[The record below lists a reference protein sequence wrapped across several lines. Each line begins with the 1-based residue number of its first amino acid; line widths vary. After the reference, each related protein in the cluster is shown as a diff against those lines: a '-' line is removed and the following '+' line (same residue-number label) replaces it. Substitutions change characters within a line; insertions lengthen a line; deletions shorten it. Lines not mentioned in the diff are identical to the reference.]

1 MGGVLH
7 LILLEGLI
15 REMQAGDRR
24 IGHFLLAVV
33 VLTWGANFGI
43 VKSAFDTIPPLL
55 FGALRFTVMGILLLG
70 LAFWREKEIRIRKE
84 DLGKVIMIGALGLGL
99 YQVLWSLGLN
109 LTSPS
114 NSALILSIQPLLG
127 VLYVDLVK
135 KEPVGR
141 QQYWGMLLALVGV
154 VLVILKPTAKLHFS
168 LETLPGDLLTLMA
181 GFCAAIFFSVWSK
194 PLLKIYS
201 PLRLMSYCMI
211 IGSLVLWIASPFST
225 QPVLWGK
232 VWKETW
238 WSMGYA
244 VVFSGMLGHVF
255 WYEGLERIGVT
266 KSMVY
271 LYFIPIWA
279 VLFNFLMM
287 GETIFLQQIL
297 GGVLIL
303 LGVHHALKN

>member
-1 MGGVLH
+1 M
-7 LILLEGLI
+7 
-15 REMQAGDRR
+15 
-24 IGHFLLAVV
+24 GHFFLMVV

-43 VKSAFDTIPPLL
+43 VKSAFDTIPPL
-55 FGALRFTVMGILLLG
+55 FFAAFRFTVMGILLLG

-127 VLYVDLVK
+127 VLYVDLIK
-135 KEPVGR
+135 KEPVRR
-141 QQYWGMLLALVGV
+141 QQYWGMLIAMVGV

-168 LETLPGDLLTLMA
+168 LETLLGDLLTLMA
-181 GFCAAIFFSVWSK
+181 GFCAAVFFSVWSK
-194 PLLKIYS
+194 PLLRTYS

-211 IGSLVLWIASPFST
+211 VGSFVLWITSPFSP
-225 QPVLWGK
+225 QPVLWDQ
-232 VWKETW
+232 VWEKTW

-255 WYEGLERIGVT
+255 WYGGLERIGVT
-266 KSMVY
+266 QSMVY

-297 GGVLIL
+297 GGLLIL

>member
-1 MGGVLH
+1 M
-7 LILLEGLI
+7 
-15 REMQAGDRR
+15 
-24 IGHFLLAVV
+24 GHFFLVIV
-33 VLTWGANFGI
+33 ILTWGANFGI

-55 FGALRFTVMGILLLG
+55 FGAIRFTVMGVLLLVVT
-70 LAFWREKEIRIRKE
+70 FWREREIRIRKE
-84 DLGKVIMIGALGLGL
+84 DLGKVIVIGTLGLGV

-114 NSALILSIQPLLG
+114 NSALILSTQPLLG
-127 VLYVDLVK
+127 VLYIDLVK
-135 KEPVGR
+135 REPVGR

-154 VLVILKPTAKLHFS
+154 VLVILKPTVKLHFS

-194 PLLKIYS
+194 ALLKNYS
-201 PLRLMSYCMI
+201 PLRLMSYCTI
-211 IGSLVLWIASPFST
+211 ICSFVLWIASLFSA
-225 QPVLWGK
+225 QPILWDQAWEK
-232 VWKETW
+232 TW

-244 VVFSGMLGHVF
+244 VIFAGMVGHVL
-255 WYEGLERIGVT
+255 WYEGIERIGVT

-279 VLFNFLMM
+279 VLFNSIMM
-287 GETIFLQQIL
+287 GETIFFQQIL

-303 LGVHHALKN
+303 LGVHQALRN

>member
-1 MGGVLH
+1 MVQ
-7 LILLEGLI
+7 E
-15 REMQAGDRR
+15 RNDKA
-24 IGHFLLAVV
+24 GHFFLGIV

-43 VKSAFDTIPPLL
+43 VKSAYDYFPPLL
-55 FGALRFTVMGILLLG
+55 FGALRFTVMGILLLFAT
-70 LAFWREKEIRIRKE
+70 LWREKEIRIRKE
-84 DLGKVIMIGALGLGL
+84 DWGRVIMVGALGLGL
-99 YQVLWSLGLN
+99 YQVFWSLGLN

-127 VLYVDLVK
+127 VLYVDLIK
-135 KEPVGR
+135 KEHVGR
-141 QQYWGMLLALVGV
+141 QQYWGMLLSLVGV

-181 GFCAAIFFSVWSK
+181 GFCSAIFFSVWSK
-194 PLLKIYS
+194 PLLKTYS

-211 IGSLVLWIASPFST
+211 IGSLVLWIASPFSA
-225 QPVLWGK
+225 QPVVWGQVLEK
-232 VWKETW
+232 TW

-279 VLFNFLMM
+279 VVFNFLMM

-303 LGVHHALKN
+303 LGVHHTLKN

>member
-1 MGGVLH
+1 MKAKSY
-7 LILLEGLI
+7 
-15 REMQAGDRR
+15 RM
-24 IGHFLLAVV
+24 GHFFLVVV

-55 FGALRFTVMGILLLG
+55 FAALRFTVIAILLLAITF
-70 LAFWREKEIRIRKE
+70 LREKEILIQKE
-84 DLGKVIMIGALGLGL
+84 DLGKVIMVGVLGLGL
-99 YQVLWSLGLN
+99 YQVFWSLGLN

-114 NSALILSIQPLLG
+114 NSALILSTQPLLG
-127 VLYVDLVK
+127 TLYIDLIK

-154 VLVILKPTAKLHFS
+154 VLVILKPTARLHFS

-201 PLRLMSYCMI
+201 PLRLMSYCMV
-211 IGSLVLWIASPFST
+211 IGSLVLWIASIFLS
-225 QPVLWGK
+225 QPVIWVE
-232 VWKETW
+232 VWEKTW

-244 VVFSGMLGHVF
+244 VIFSGMLGHVF

-287 GETIFLQQIL
+287 GETIFLQQIF

>member
-1 MGGVLH
+1 MAEEKHQH
-7 LILLEGLI
+7 L
-15 REMQAGDRR
+15 
-24 IGHFLLAVV
+24 GHFLLVVV

-55 FGALRFTVMGILLLG
+55 FGAVRFTVMGILLLT
-70 LAFWREKEIRIRKE
+70 LTFFREKGIQLRKE
-84 DLGKVIMIGALGLGL
+84 DLGRVLMVGALGLGL
-99 YQVLWSLGLN
+99 YQVLWSLGLS

-114 NSALILSIQPLLG
+114 NSALILSTQPLLG
-127 VLYVDLVK
+127 TLYIDLVK

-168 LETLPGDLLTLMA
+168 LETLPGDLLTLIA
-181 GFCAAIFFSVWSK
+181 AFCAAIFFSVLSK
-194 PLLKIYS
+194 PLLKTYS

-211 IGSLVLWIASPFST
+211 IGSLVLWIACPFSA
-225 QPVLWGK
+225 QPIIWGQ
-232 VWKETW
+232 VWEKTW

-255 WYEGLERIGVT
+255 WYEGLGRIGVT

-279 VLFNFLMM
+279 VLFNTLMM
-287 GETIFLQQIL
+287 GETILLQQIL

>member
-1 MGGVLH
+1 MMKERNPKV
-7 LILLEGLI
+7 
-15 REMQAGDRR
+15 
-24 IGHFLLAVV
+24 GHFLLVIV

-43 VKSAFDTIPPLL
+43 VKSAYDTIPPLL
-55 FGALRFTVMGILLLG
+55 FGALRFTVTGVLLL
-70 LAFWREKEIRIRKE
+70 AFTFWREREIRVQKK
-84 DLGKVIMIGALGLGL
+84 DLGEIVMVGALGLGL

-114 NSALILSIQPLLG
+114 NSALILSTQPLLG
-127 VLYVDLVK
+127 ILYIDLVK

-141 QQYWGMLLALVGV
+141 RQYWGMSLALVGV
-154 VLVILKPTAKLHFS
+154 VLVILKPTARLHFS
-168 LETLPGDLLTLMA
+168 LETLPGDLLTFVA

-211 IGSLVLWIASPFST
+211 VGSLVLWIASLFST
-225 QPVLWGK
+225 QPVLWSQ
-232 VWKETW
+232 VWEKTW

-244 VVFSGMLGHVF
+244 VVFSGMLGHVL
-255 WYEGLERIGVT
+255 WYGGLQRIGVT

-271 LYFIPIWA
+271 LYFIPVWA
-279 VLFNFLMM
+279 VLFNYAMM

-303 LGVHHALKN
+303 WGVQHALRE

>member
-1 MGGVLH
+1 MVQ
-7 LILLEGLI
+7 E
-15 REMQAGDRR
+15 RNDKA
-24 IGHFLLAVV
+24 GHFFLGIV

-55 FGALRFTVMGILLLG
+55 FGALRFTVMGILLLA
-70 LAFWREKEIRIRKE
+70 LTFFREKGIQLRKE
-84 DLGKVIMIGALGLGL
+84 DWGRVIMVGTLGLGL

-127 VLYVDLVK
+127 VLYVDLIK
-135 KEPVGR
+135 KEHVGR

-168 LETLPGDLLTLMA
+168 LETLPGDLLTLLA
-181 GFCAAIFFSVWSK
+181 AFCAAIFFSVWSK
-194 PLLKIYS
+194 PLLKSYS

-211 IGSLVLWIASPFST
+211 IGSLILWIASPFSA
-225 QPVLWGK
+225 QPM
-232 VWKETW
+232 VWNQVWEKTW

-279 VLFNFLMM
+279 VVFNSLMM

-297 GGVLIL
+297 GGILIL
-303 LGVHHALKN
+303 LGVHHTLKN

>member
-1 MGGVLH
+1 M
-7 LILLEGLI
+7 
-15 REMQAGDRR
+15 
-24 IGHFLLAVV
+24 GHFLLGIV

-43 VKSAFDTIPPLL
+43 VKSAFETIPPLL
-55 FGALRFTVMGILLLG
+55 FGAVRFTVMGILLLT
-70 LAFWREKEIRIRKE
+70 LTFFREKGIQLRKE
-84 DLGKVIMIGALGLGL
+84 DLGKVIMVGALGLGL

-109 LTSPS
+109 LTSPN
-114 NSALILSIQPLLG
+114 NSALILSTQPLLG
-127 VLYVDLVK
+127 TLYIDLVK

-211 IGSLVLWIASPFST
+211 IGSLVLWIASPFSA
-225 QPVLWGK
+225 QPI
-232 VWKETW
+232 VWSQVWEKTW

-255 WYEGLERIGVT
+255 WYEGLGRIGVT

-279 VLFNFLMM
+279 VLFNTLMM
-287 GETIFLQQIL
+287 GETIFPQQIL

>member
-1 MGGVLH
+1 M
-7 LILLEGLI
+7 IQE
-15 REMQAGDRR
+15 RDYR
-24 IGHFLLAVV
+24 IGHLFLGIV

-43 VKSAFDTIPPLL
+43 VKSAFETIPPLL
-55 FGALRFTVMGILLLG
+55 FGALRFTVMGILLLA
-70 LAFWREKEIRIRKE
+70 LTFFREKGIQLRKE
-84 DLGKVIMIGALGLGL
+84 DLGKVIMVGALGLGL

-114 NSALILSIQPLLG
+114 NSALILSTQPLLG
-127 VLYVDLVK
+127 TLYIDLVK

-141 QQYWGMLLALVGV
+141 QQYWGMLLALIGV
-154 VLVILKPTAKLHFS
+154 VFVILKPTAKLHFS
-168 LETLPGDLLTLMA
+168 LETLPGDLLTLLA
-181 GFCAAIFFSVWSK
+181 AFCAAIFFSVWSK
-194 PLLKIYS
+194 PLLKSYS

-211 IGSLVLWIASPFST
+211 IGSLVLWIASPFSG
-225 QPVLWGK
+225 QPI
-232 VWKETW
+232 VWSQVWEKTW

-244 VVFSGMLGHVF
+244 VLFSGMLGHVF
-255 WYEGLERIGVT
+255 WYEGLGRIGVT

-279 VLFNFLMM
+279 VLFNTLMM
-287 GETIFLQQIL
+287 GETIFPQQIL

>member
-1 MGGVLH
+1 M
-7 LILLEGLI
+7 
-15 REMQAGDRR
+15 
-24 IGHFLLAVV
+24 GHFLLGVV

-43 VKSAFDTIPPLL
+43 VKSAFETIPPLL
-55 FGALRFTVMGILLLG
+55 FGAVRFTVMGILLLT
-70 LAFWREKEIRIRKE
+70 LTFFREKGIQLRKE
-84 DLGKVIMIGALGLGL
+84 DLGKVIMVGALGLGL

-114 NSALILSIQPLLG
+114 NSALILSTQPLLG
-127 VLYVDLVK
+127 TLYIDLVK

-211 IGSLVLWIASPFST
+211 IGSLVLWIASPFSA
-225 QPVLWGK
+225 QPI
-232 VWKETW
+232 VWSQVWEKTW

-255 WYEGLERIGVT
+255 WYEGLGRIGVT

-279 VLFNFLMM
+279 VLFNTLMM

>member
-1 MGGVLH
+1 M
-7 LILLEGLI
+7 
-15 REMQAGDRR
+15 
-24 IGHFLLAVV
+24 GHFLLGIV

-43 VKSAFDTIPPLL
+43 VKSAFETIPPLL
-55 FGALRFTVMGILLLG
+55 FGAVRFTVMGILLLA
-70 LAFWREKEIRIRKE
+70 LTFFREKGIQLRKE
-84 DLGKVIMIGALGLGL
+84 DLGKVIMVGALGLGL

-114 NSALILSIQPLLG
+114 NSALILSTQPLLG
-127 VLYVDLVK
+127 TLYIDLVK

-168 LETLPGDLLTLMA
+168 LDTLPGDLLTLMA

-211 IGSLVLWIASPFST
+211 IGSLVLWIASPFSA
-225 QPVLWGK
+225 QPI
-232 VWKETW
+232 VWSQVWEKTW

-255 WYEGLERIGVT
+255 WYEGLGRIGVT

-279 VLFNFLMM
+279 VLFNTLMM

>member
-1 MGGVLH
+1 M
-7 LILLEGLI
+7 
-15 REMQAGDRR
+15 MQERNYR
-24 IGHFLLAVV
+24 IGHFFLGVV

-43 VKSAFDTIPPLL
+43 VKSAYDTIPPLL
-55 FGALRFTVMGILLLG
+55 FGALRFTVMGILLL
-70 LAFWREKEIRIRKE
+70 AATFWREKEILIRKE
-84 DLGKVIMIGALGLGL
+84 DLGKVIMVGALGLGL

-114 NSALILSIQPLLG
+114 NSALILATQPLLG
-127 VLYVDLVK
+127 TLYIDLVK
-135 KEPVGR
+135 KEPVGK
-141 QQYWGMLLALVGV
+141 QQYWGMLFALVGV

-181 GFCAAIFFSVWSK
+181 GFCAAIFFSVLSK
-194 PLLKIYS
+194 PLLKTYS

-225 QPVLWGK
+225 QPVVWGQVWGK
-232 VWKETW
+232 TW

-244 VVFSGMLGHVF
+244 VLFSGMLGHVF
-255 WYEGLERIGVT
+255 WYEGLGRIGVT
-266 KSMVY
+266 KSMLY

-279 VLFNFLMM
+279 ILFNTLMM
-287 GETIFLQQIL
+287 GERIFLQQIL

>member
-1 MGGVLH
+1 M
-7 LILLEGLI
+7 
-15 REMQAGDRR
+15 MQERNYR
-24 IGHFLLAVV
+24 IGHFFLGVV

-43 VKSAFDTIPPLL
+43 VKSAYDTIPPLL
-55 FGALRFTVMGILLLG
+55 FGALRFTVTGILLL
-70 LAFWREKEIRIRKE
+70 AVTFWREKEILIRKE
-84 DLGKVIMIGALGLGL
+84 DLGKVIMVGALGLGL

-114 NSALILSIQPLLG
+114 NSALILSTQPLLG
-127 VLYVDLVK
+127 TLYIDLVK
-135 KEPVGR
+135 KEPVGK

-181 GFCAAIFFSVWSK
+181 GFCSAIFFSVLSK
-194 PLLKIYS
+194 PLLKTYS

-211 IGSLVLWIASPFST
+211 IGSLVLWIASPFSA
-225 QPVLWGK
+225 QPVVWGQ
-232 VWKETW
+232 VWEKTW

-244 VVFSGMLGHVF
+244 VLFSGMLGHVF
-255 WYEGLERIGVT
+255 WYEGLGRIGVT
-266 KSMVY
+266 KSMAY

-279 VLFNFLMM
+279 VLFNTLMM
-287 GETIFLQQIL
+287 GETISLQQIL

>member
-1 MGGVLH
+1 
-7 LILLEGLI
+7 
-15 REMQAGDRR
+15 MQAGSLR
-24 IGHFLLAVV
+24 IGHFFLGIV

-43 VKSAFDTIPPLL
+43 VKSAYDTFPPLL
-55 FGALRFTVMGILLLG
+55 FGALRFTVMGILLLA
-70 LAFWREKEIRIRKE
+70 LTFFREKGIQLRKE
-84 DLGKVIMIGALGLGL
+84 DLGRVIMVGALGLGL

-114 NSALILSIQPLLG
+114 NSALILSTQPLLG
-127 VLYVDLVK
+127 TLYIDLVK

-141 QQYWGMLLALVGV
+141 QQYWGMLLALIGV
-154 VLVILKPTAKLHFS
+154 VFVILKPTAKLHFS
-168 LETLPGDLLTLMA
+168 LETLPGDLLTLLA
-181 GFCAAIFFSVWSK
+181 AFCAAIFFSVWSK
-194 PLLKIYS
+194 PLLKSYS

-211 IGSLVLWIASPFST
+211 IGSLILWIASPFSA
-225 QPVLWGK
+225 QPM
-232 VWKETW
+232 VWNQVWEKTW

-279 VLFNFLMM
+279 VVFNFLMM

-303 LGVHHALKN
+303 LGVHHTLKN

>member
-1 MGGVLH
+1 MVQ
-7 LILLEGLI
+7 E
-15 REMQAGDRR
+15 RNDKA
-24 IGHFLLAVV
+24 GHFFLGIV

-43 VKSAFDTIPPLL
+43 VKSAYDYFPPLL
-55 FGALRFTVMGILLLG
+55 FGALRFTVMGILLLFAT
-70 LAFWREKEIRIRKE
+70 LWREKEIRIRKE
-84 DLGKVIMIGALGLGL
+84 DWGRVIMVGALGLGL
-99 YQVLWSLGLN
+99 YQVFWSLGLN

-127 VLYVDLVK
+127 VLYVDLIK
-135 KEPVGR
+135 KEHVGR

-181 GFCAAIFFSVWSK
+181 GFCSAIFFSVWSK
-194 PLLKIYS
+194 PLLKTYS

-211 IGSLVLWIASPFST
+211 IGSLVLWIVSPFSA
-225 QPVLWGK
+225 QPVVWGQVLEK
-232 VWKETW
+232 TW

-279 VLFNFLMM
+279 VVFNFLMM

-303 LGVHHALKN
+303 LGVHHTLKN

>member
-1 MGGVLH
+1 M
-7 LILLEGLI
+7 I
-15 REMQAGDRR
+15 
-24 IGHFLLAVV
+24 V

-43 VKSAFDTIPPLL
+43 VKSAFETIPPLL
-55 FGALRFTVMGILLLG
+55 FGALRFTVTGILLLA
-70 LAFWREKEIRIRKE
+70 LTFFREKGIQLRKE
-84 DLGKVIMIGALGLGL
+84 DLGKVIMVGALGLGL

-114 NSALILSIQPLLG
+114 NSALILSTQPLLG
-127 VLYVDLVK
+127 TLYIDLFK

-154 VLVILKPTAKLHFS
+154 ALVILKPTAKLHFS
-168 LETLPGDLLTLMA
+168 LETLSGDLLTLMA
-181 GFCAAIFFSVWSK
+181 AFCSAIFFSVWSK
-194 PLLKIYS
+194 PLLKSYS

-211 IGSLVLWIASPFST
+211 IGSLVLWIACPFSG
-225 QPVLWGK
+225 QPVIWGQAWEK
-232 VWKETW
+232 TW

-255 WYEGLERIGVT
+255 WYEGLEKVGVA

-279 VLFNFLMM
+279 VVFNALMM
-287 GETIFLQQIL
+287 GEKIFLQQIL

-303 LGVHHALKN
+303 LGVHYALKN

>member
-1 MGGVLH
+1 MVQ
-7 LILLEGLI
+7 E
-15 REMQAGDRR
+15 RNDKA
-24 IGHFLLAVV
+24 GHFFLGIV

-55 FGALRFTVMGILLLG
+55 FGALRFTVMGILLLA
-70 LAFWREKEIRIRKE
+70 LTFFREKGIQLRKE
-84 DLGKVIMIGALGLGL
+84 DLGRVIMVGTLGLGL

-114 NSALILSIQPLLG
+114 NSALILSTQPLLG
-127 VLYVDLVK
+127 TLYVDLIK
-135 KEPVGR
+135 KEHVGR

-168 LETLPGDLLTLMA
+168 LETLPGDLLTLLA
-181 GFCAAIFFSVWSK
+181 AFCAAIFFSVWSK
-194 PLLKIYS
+194 PLLKTYS

-211 IGSLVLWIASPFST
+211 IGSLILWIASPFSA
-225 QPVLWGK
+225 QPM
-232 VWKETW
+232 VWNQVWEKTW

-279 VLFNFLMM
+279 VVFNFLMM

-303 LGVHHALKN
+303 LGVHHTLKN

>member
-1 MGGVLH
+1 M
-7 LILLEGLI
+7 
-15 REMQAGDRR
+15 MQERNYR
-24 IGHFLLAVV
+24 TGHFFLGIV

-43 VKSAFDTIPPLL
+43 VKSAYDTIPPLL
-55 FGALRFTVMGILLLG
+55 FGALRFTVMGILLL
-70 LAFWREKEIRIRKE
+70 AVTFWREKEILIRKE
-84 DLGKVIMIGALGLGL
+84 DLGKVIMVGALGLGL

-114 NSALILSIQPLLG
+114 NSALILSTQPLLG
-127 VLYVDLVK
+127 TLYIDLVK
-135 KEPVGR
+135 KEPVGK

-181 GFCAAIFFSVWSK
+181 GFCSAIFFSVLSK
-194 PLLKIYS
+194 PLLKTYS

-211 IGSLVLWIASPFST
+211 IGSLALWIASPFSA
-225 QPVLWGK
+225 QPVVWGQ
-232 VWKETW
+232 VWEKTW

-244 VVFSGMLGHVF
+244 VLFSGMLGHVF
-255 WYEGLERIGVT
+255 WYEGLGRIGVT
-266 KSMVY
+266 KSMAY

-279 VLFNFLMM
+279 VLFNTLMM

-297 GGVLIL
+297 GGILIL

>member
-1 MGGVLH
+1 MVQ
-7 LILLEGLI
+7 E
-15 REMQAGDRR
+15 RNDKA
-24 IGHFLLAVV
+24 GHFFLGIV

-43 VKSAFDTIPPLL
+43 VKSAYDYFPPLL
-55 FGALRFTVMGILLLG
+55 FGALRFTVMGILLLA
-70 LAFWREKEIRIRKE
+70 LTFFREKGIQLRKE
-84 DLGKVIMIGALGLGL
+84 DLGSIIMVGTLGLGL

-127 VLYVDLVK
+127 VLYVDLIK
-135 KEPVGR
+135 KEHVGR
-141 QQYWGMLLALVGV
+141 QQYWGMLLALIGV
-154 VLVILKPTAKLHFS
+154 VFVILKPTAKLHFS
-168 LETLPGDLLTLMA
+168 LETLPGDLLTLLA
-181 GFCAAIFFSVWSK
+181 AFCAAIFFSVWSK
-194 PLLKIYS
+194 PLLKSYS

-211 IGSLVLWIASPFST
+211 IGSLVLWIASPFSA
-225 QPVLWGK
+225 QPVVWGQVLEK
-232 VWKETW
+232 TW

-279 VLFNFLMM
+279 VVFNFLMM

-303 LGVHHALKN
+303 LGVHHTLKN

>member
-1 MGGVLH
+1 MMKERNPKV
-7 LILLEGLI
+7 
-15 REMQAGDRR
+15 
-24 IGHFLLAVV
+24 GHFLLVIV

-43 VKSAFDTIPPLL
+43 VKSAYDTIPPLL
-55 FGALRFTVMGILLLG
+55 FGALRFTVTGVLLL
-70 LAFWREKEIRIRKE
+70 AFTFWREREIRVQKK
-84 DLGKVIMIGALGLGL
+84 DLGEVIMVGALGLGL

-114 NSALILSIQPLLG
+114 NSALILSTQPLLG
-127 VLYVDLVK
+127 ILYIDLVK

-141 QQYWGMLLALVGV
+141 RQYWGMSLALVGV
-154 VLVILKPTAKLHFS
+154 VLVILKPTARLHFS
-168 LETLPGDLLTLMA
+168 LETLPGDLLTFVA

-211 IGSLVLWIASPFST
+211 VGSLVLWIASLFST
-225 QPVLWGK
+225 QPVLWSQ
-232 VWKETW
+232 VWEKTW

-244 VVFSGMLGHVF
+244 VVFSGMLGHVL
-255 WYEGLERIGVT
+255 WYGGLQRIGVT

-271 LYFIPIWA
+271 LYFIPVWA
-279 VLFNFLMM
+279 VLFNYAMM

-303 LGVHHALKN
+303 WGVQHALRE

>member
-1 MGGVLH
+1 
-7 LILLEGLI
+7 
-15 REMQAGDRR
+15 
-24 IGHFLLAVV
+24 
-33 VLTWGANFGI
+33 
-43 VKSAFDTIPPLL
+43 
-55 FGALRFTVMGILLLG
+55 
-70 LAFWREKEIRIRKE
+70 
-84 DLGKVIMIGALGLGL
+84 
-99 YQVLWSLGLN
+99 
-109 LTSPS
+109 
-114 NSALILSIQPLLG
+114 
-127 VLYVDLVK
+127 
-135 KEPVGR
+135 
-141 QQYWGMLLALVGV
+141 V

-168 LETLPGDLLTLMA
+168 LDTLPGDLLTLMA

-211 IGSLVLWIASPFST
+211 IGSLVLWIASPFSA
-225 QPVLWGK
+225 QPIIWSQ
-232 VWKETW
+232 VWEKTW

-255 WYEGLERIGVT
+255 WYEGLGRIGVT

-279 VLFNFLMM
+279 VLFNTLMM
-287 GETIFLQQIL
+287 GETILLQQIL

>member
-1 MGGVLH
+1 M
-7 LILLEGLI
+7 E
-15 REMQAGDRR
+15 AGDHR
-24 IGHFLLAVV
+24 IGHFFLVVV

-43 VKSAFDTIPPLL
+43 VKSAFDTIPPL
-55 FGALRFTVMGILLLG
+55 FFAALRFTVSGILLLG

-84 DLGKVIMIGALGLGL
+84 DLGKVIMVGVLGLGL
-99 YQVLWSLGLN
+99 YQVFWSLGLN

-127 VLYVDLVK
+127 VLYVDLIR
-135 KEPVGR
+135 KEPVR
-141 QQYWGMLLALVGV
+141 KQQYWGMLLAMVGV

-194 PLLKIYS
+194 PLLKTYS

-211 IGSLVLWIASPFST
+211 IGSIVLWIAFPFSP
-225 QPVLWGK
+225 QPVLWGQ
-232 VWKETW
+232 VWEKTW

-244 VVFSGMLGHVF
+244 VVFAGMLGHVL

-279 VLFNFLMM
+279 VLFNFFMM

-297 GGVLIL
+297 GGILIL
-303 LGVHHALKN
+303 LGVHHTLKN

>member
-1 MGGVLH
+1 M
-7 LILLEGLI
+7 
-15 REMQAGDRR
+15 
-24 IGHFLLAVV
+24 GHFLLGIV

-43 VKSAFDTIPPLL
+43 VKSAFETIPPLL
-55 FGALRFTVMGILLLG
+55 FGAVRFTVMGILLLA
-70 LAFWREKEIRIRKE
+70 LTFFREKGIQLRKE
-84 DLGKVIMIGALGLGL
+84 DLGKVIMVGALGLGL

-114 NSALILSIQPLLG
+114 NSALILSTQPLLG
-127 VLYVDLVK
+127 TLYIDLVK

-211 IGSLVLWIASPFST
+211 IGSLVLWIASPFSA
-225 QPVLWGK
+225 QPI
-232 VWKETW
+232 VWSQVWEKTW

-255 WYEGLERIGVT
+255 WYEGLGRIGVT

-279 VLFNFLMM
+279 VLFNTLMM

>member
-1 MGGVLH
+1 MM
-7 LILLEGLI
+7 
-15 REMQAGDRR
+15 RERGYK
-24 IGHFLLAVV
+24 IGHFLLVVV

-43 VKSAFDTIPPLL
+43 VKSAYDTIPPLL
-55 FGALRFTVMGILLLG
+55 FGAIRFTIMGLLL
-70 LAFWREKEIRIRKE
+70 LAVTFWQEREILIRKK
-84 DLGKVIMIGALGLGL
+84 DLGKVVMVGALGLGL

-127 VLYVDLVK
+127 VLYIDLVK

-141 QQYWGMLLALVGV
+141 QQYWGMLLALIGV
-154 VLVILKPTAKLHFS
+154 ILVILKPTAKLHFS

-194 PLLKIYS
+194 PLLETYS

-211 IGSLVLWIASPFST
+211 IGSLVLWIATLLSA
-225 QPVLWGK
+225 QPV
-232 VWKETW
+232 VWSQVWEKTW

-244 VVFSGMLGHVF
+244 VVFSGMLGHVS
-255 WYEGLERIGVT
+255 WYEGLERIGVA

-279 VLFNFLMM
+279 VLFNYFLM
-287 GETIFLQQIL
+287 GETIFLQQIV

-303 LGVHHALKN
+303 LGVHHTLKN

>member
-1 MGGVLH
+1 M
-7 LILLEGLI
+7 
-15 REMQAGDRR
+15 
-24 IGHFLLAVV
+24 GHFFLVIV

-43 VKSAFDTIPPLL
+43 VKSAYDTVPPLL
-55 FGALRFTVMGILLLG
+55 FGALRFTVMGVLLL
-70 LAFWREKEIRIRKE
+70 AATFWREREIRVRRE
-84 DLGKVIMIGALGLGL
+84 DLATVIMVGALGLGV

-114 NSALILSIQPLLG
+114 NSALILSTQPLLG
-127 VLYVDLVK
+127 TLYIDLAK

-141 QQYWGMLLALVGV
+141 QAYWGMLLSLVGV
-154 VLVILKPTAKLHFS
+154 VLVILRPTAKLHFS

-181 GFCAAIFFSVWSK
+181 GFCSAIFFSVWSK
-194 PLLKIYS
+194 PLLKNYS

-211 IGSLVLWIASPFST
+211 VGSLVLWIASLFSS
-225 QPVLWGK
+225 QPI
-232 VWKETW
+232 VWSQAWERTW

-255 WYEGLERIGVT
+255 WYEGLERIGVM

-271 LYFIPIWA
+271 LYLIPIWA

>member
-1 MGGVLH
+1 MRAEDH
-7 LILLEGLI
+7 
-15 REMQAGDRR
+15 R
-24 IGHFLLAVV
+24 IGHFFLVVV

-43 VKSAFDTIPPLL
+43 VKSAFETIPPL
-55 FGALRFTVMGILLLG
+55 FFAALRFTVSGILLLG

-84 DLGKVIMIGALGLGL
+84 DLGKVIMVGVLGLGL
-99 YQVLWSLGLN
+99 YQVFWSLGLN

-127 VLYVDLVK
+127 VLYVDLIK
-135 KEPVGR
+135 KEPVR
-141 QQYWGMLLALVGV
+141 KQQYWGMLLAMVGV

-194 PLLKIYS
+194 PLLKTYS

-225 QPVLWGK
+225 QPVLWDQ
-232 VWKETW
+232 VWEKTW

-244 VVFSGMLGHVF
+244 VLFAGMLGHVL

-266 KSMVY
+266 TSMVY

-279 VLFNFLMM
+279 VLFNFFMM

-297 GGVLIL
+297 GGILIL

>member
-1 MGGVLH
+1 M
-7 LILLEGLI
+7 
-15 REMQAGDRR
+15 
-24 IGHFLLAVV
+24 VV

-55 FGALRFTVMGILLLG
+55 FAALRFTVMGILLLG

-84 DLGKVIMIGALGLGL
+84 DLGKVILVGVLGLGL

-109 LTSPS
+109 LTSSS
-114 NSALILSIQPLLG
+114 NSALIISTQPLLG
-127 VLYVDLVK
+127 TLYIDLIK

-154 VLVILKPTAKLHFS
+154 VLVILKPTARLHFS

-194 PLLKIYS
+194 PLLKTYT

-225 QPVLWGK
+225 QPVLWSQ
-232 VWKETW
+232 VWEKTW

-244 VVFSGMLGHVF
+244 VIFSGMLGHVF
-255 WYEGLERIGVT
+255 WYEGLERVGVT

-279 VLFNFLMM
+279 VLFNAFMM

-303 LGVHHALKN
+303 LGVHHTLKN

>member
-1 MGGVLH
+1 M
-7 LILLEGLI
+7 
-15 REMQAGDRR
+15 
-24 IGHFLLAVV
+24 GHFLLGIV

-43 VKSAFDTIPPLL
+43 VKSAFETIPPLL
-55 FGALRFTVMGILLLG
+55 FGAVRFTVMGILLLT
-70 LAFWREKEIRIRKE
+70 LTFFREKGIQLRKE
-84 DLGKVIMIGALGLGL
+84 DLGKVIMVGALGLGL

-114 NSALILSIQPLLG
+114 NSALILSTQPLLG
-127 VLYVDLVK
+127 TLYIDLVK

-211 IGSLVLWIASPFST
+211 IGSLVLWIASPFSA
-225 QPVLWGK
+225 QPI
-232 VWKETW
+232 VWSQVWEKTW

-255 WYEGLERIGVT
+255 WYEGLGRIGVT

-279 VLFNFLMM
+279 VLFNTLMM

>member
-1 MGGVLH
+1 
-7 LILLEGLI
+7 
-15 REMQAGDRR
+15 MQAGDRR

-84 DLGKVIMIGALGLGL
+84 DLGKVIIVGALGLGL

-194 PLLKIYS
+194 PLLKTYS

-211 IGSLVLWIASPFST
+211 IGSLVLWIVSIFLS
-225 QPVLWGK
+225 QPVIWVE
-232 VWKETW
+232 VWEKTW

-244 VVFSGMLGHVF
+244 VIFSGMLGHVF

-271 LYFIPIWA
+271 LYFIPTWA

-287 GETIFLQQIL
+287 GETIFLQQIF